1 LPRPTKASVIAQFGD
16 WLDALDA
23 RRKRGDWRTARIEL
37 DKWVAACTTH
47 QEAAR
52 RTLAANMAPIEA
64 RDELRGRLKALYAK
78 ADAHAARGIR
88 VDAKVAQLGD
98 EAKDSLYSQPA
109 DLQKA
114 AALLSAYEKA
124 LNLAIRKG

>member
-1 LPRPTKASVIAQFGD
+1 
-16 WLDALDA
+16 
-23 RRKRGDWRTARIEL
+23 
-37 DKWVAACTTH
+37 
-47 QEAAR
+47 
-52 RTLAANMAPIEA
+52 MAPIEA